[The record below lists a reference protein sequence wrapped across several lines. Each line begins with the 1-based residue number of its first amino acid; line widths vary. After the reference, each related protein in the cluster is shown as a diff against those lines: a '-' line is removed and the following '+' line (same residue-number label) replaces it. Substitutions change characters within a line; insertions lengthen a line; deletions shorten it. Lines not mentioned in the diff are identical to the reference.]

1 MSLVGLLV
9 MVIVLGLVIY
19 LVDLL
24 PLPPPFKLVARII
37 IVIIAILYLLQAI
50 GMGPGVRLGV

>member
-1 MSLVGLLV
+1 